1 MNWDDVRVF
10 LAVARAG
17 QFVAASRSLK
27 VDHATVARRITA
39 LERALNAR
47 LVDRRTTGVLLTG
60 AGTRFLASVEQMET
74 TLLHAQSELTDQDVE
89 LSGTVRVGAPDGLA
103 AYYLANRFA
112 AFMERHRNIT
122 IQLVPV
128 PQVGPLS
135 RREVDIAVVLEKPE
149 AGRFVARKLTDYA
162 IGLFASADY
171 LARHPH
177 PHHKEDL
184 AGHTLVGYVEEFNY
198 SPALDYVAEL
208 CGPVPIRFQ
217 CASAVGQLEA
227 VRAGVGIGALHDFI
241 ARRHPE
247 LIRVLPESGATRTY
261 WLVEHE
267 DTRGIGRIRAVH
279 DFLVEAVE
287 QDRASFVRRH

>member
-17 QFVAASRSLK
+17 QFVAAARSLK
-27 VDHATVARRITA
+27 VDHATVARRVTA
-39 LERALNAR
+39 LERSLNAR
-47 LVDRRTTGVLLTG
+47 LVERRTTGVLLTG
-60 AGTRFLASVEQMET
+60 AGTRFLASAERMET
-74 TLLHAQSELTDQDVE
+74 SFLQAQSELTDQDVE

-103 AYYLANRFA
+103 AYYLAGRFTE
-112 AFMERHRNIT
+112 FMGRHRAIT

-149 AGRFVARKLTDYA
+149 AGRFVARKLADYA

-171 LARHPH
+171 LLRHPG
-177 PHHKEDL
+177 PQRREEL
-184 AGHTLVGYVEEFNY
+184 AEHTVVGYVEEFNY
-198 SPALDYVAEL
+198 SPALDYVADL
-208 CGPVPIRFQ
+208 CGSVPIRFQ
-217 CASAVGQLEA
+217 CASAVAQLEA
-227 VRAGVGIGALHDFI
+227 VRAGAGIGALHDFI

-247 LIRVLPESGATRTY
+247 LVRVLPHSGASRSY

-279 DFLVEAVE
+279 DFIVDAVE
-287 QDRASFVRRH
+287 HDRASFLQRG

>member
-17 QFVAASRSLK
+17 QFVAAARALK
-27 VDHATVARRITA
+27 VDHATVARRITT
-39 LERALNAR
+39 LERSLNVR

-60 AGTRFLASVEQMET
+60 AGTRFLQSAEQMET
-74 TLLHAQSELTDQDVE
+74 CVLQAQSELTDGDVE

-103 AYYLANRFA
+103 AYYLAGRFA
-112 AFMERHRNIT
+112 DFVRKQCAIT
-122 IQLVPV
+122 IQLVPI

-162 IGLFASADY
+162 VSLFASADY
-171 LARHPH
+171 LAHHPAPQCRDELARH
-177 PHHKEDL
+177 
-184 AGHTLVGYVEEFNY
+184 TVVGYVEEFNY
-198 SPALDYVAEL
+198 SPALDYVTEL
-208 CGPVPIRFQ
+208 CGSVPTRFQ

-247 LIRVLPESGATRTY
+247 LIRVLPGSGAHRTY

-279 DFLVEAVE
+279 DFMVDAVE
-287 QDRASFVRRH
+287 KDRGRFLA